1 MCFAQKELAITVC
14 QDGFKFIVVFDIEF
28 RKFCSLKGRGR
39 TVASFFLCRVIS
51 CPTNMSRHL
60 RPRHTMR
67 QIAATR
73 RRDRL
78 LQQIASFDM

>member
-39 TVASFFLCRVIS
+39 TVHGLILF
-51 CPTNMSRHL
+51 MSRHKL
-60 RPRHTMR
+60 SHKYVTTFE
-67 QIAATR
+67 AETHDATNR
-73 RRDRL
+73 CDT
-78 LQQIASFDM
+78 SP